1 MTSPAWINQ
10 IADATLKT
18 DMGLASSTGS
28 VSEVAMAQLF
38 SDLVSELNANHTSL
52 SSSQLADLKLIASD
66 LAIGESVSSYVAA
79 ITNALVNGSAL
90 NSTWTGGATSS
101 STLGN
106 LAIGSSANVL
116 NALEGK
122 WFLGTDL
129 PSVSHLSGVNA
140 ASVSYSA
147 VSGSIFGVNGPQMAD
162 VNQGRIGDCYVCSAL
177 AEVAYQNPQAIE
189 SMITSNGNNTYG
201 VRFYVNGNPQY
212 ITVNNQ
218 LPNGGGLFLNG
229 TDLWASLIEKAYA
242 QLQGG
247 GDLTG
252 NSTSYYGNSY
262 ATIGNGG
269 WPWYTLEEITGATQI
284 INLWGSGRTSW
295 SEQIL
300 SPSLVVQSS
309 SSLNNAS
316 ALNLIISSLSNGNDV
331 ILSSYTN
338 AYDAQGKQT
347 LVSSHALSI
356 YGYDATTGMLELRN
370 PWGTVSGQYWDTT
383 FEVSL
388 STLLSAND
396 IITIDNL
403 PGSANATQVVSG
415 APTLGVSIS
424 GASSAITVTDSALNV
439 AANLNTLQANPNL
452 LTISLTDSNPVLT
465 VTSNTLAQDAG
476 ALAKIMGTY
485 SLTVTG
491 TGAHNLNTAIYSD
504 PLVNYSVTLTSNGA
518 QVQHLVSDV
527 TPLSNVTITNLQRL
541 QLSDAMLALDVGP
554 SQNAGSVYML
564 YQAAFNRSPDM
575 GGLGY
580 WINAVDNGANIT
592 TTVAQAFV
600 NSAEFIA
607 QYGTNPSNA
616 SYVNNL
622 YQNVLH
628 RAGDAGGV
636 SYWNQQLNLGA
647 VTKAYVLEQFATL
660 AEGAANVAPTV
671 AHGIAYTQWVG

>member
-10 IADATLKT
+10 IADATLRT

-28 VSEVAMAQLF
+28 VTQVAMAQLF
-38 SDLVSELNANHTSL
+38 SDLVSELNANHTTL

-79 ITNALVNGSAL
+79 IANALVNGSAL
-90 NSTWTGGATSS
+90 NSTWTGGAITS

-106 LAIGSSANVL
+106 LGVGSSAATL
-116 NALEGK
+116 TELEGK

-129 PSVSHLSGVNA
+129 PSVSHLTGVNA
-140 ASVSYSA
+140 YAVNYTA
-147 VSGSIFGVNGPQMAD
+147 VSASIFGVNGPQMAD
-162 VNQGRIGDCYVCSAL
+162 VNQGKIGDCYVCSAL

-212 ITVNNQ
+212 VTVNNQ
-218 LPNGGGLFLNG
+218 LPNSGGLFLNG

-242 QLQGG
+242 QLQAG

-415 APTLGVSIS
+415 APTLGASIS

-439 AANLNTLQANPNL
+439 AANLNTLQANLNL
-452 LTISLTDSNPVLT
+452 LTIS
-465 VTSNTLAQDAG
+465 
-476 ALAKIMGTY
+476 
-485 SLTVTG
+485 
-491 TGAHNLNTAIYSD
+491 
-504 PLVNYSVTLTSNGA
+504 
-518 QVQHLVSDV
+518 
-527 TPLSNVTITNLQRL
+527 
-541 QLSDAMLALDVGP
+541 
-554 SQNAGSVYML
+554 
-564 YQAAFNRSPDM
+564 
-575 GGLGY
+575 
-580 WINAVDNGANIT
+580 
-592 TTVAQAFV
+592 
-600 NSAEFIA
+600 
-607 QYGTNPSNA
+607 
-616 SYVNNL
+616 
-622 YQNVLH
+622 
-628 RAGDAGGV
+628 
-636 SYWNQQLNLGA
+636 
-647 VTKAYVLEQFATL
+647 
-660 AEGAANVAPTV
+660 
-671 AHGIAYTQWVG
+671 